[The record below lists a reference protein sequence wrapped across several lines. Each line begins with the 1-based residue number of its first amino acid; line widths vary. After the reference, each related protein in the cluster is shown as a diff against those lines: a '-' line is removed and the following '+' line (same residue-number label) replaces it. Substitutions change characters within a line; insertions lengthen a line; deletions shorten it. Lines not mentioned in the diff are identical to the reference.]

1 MDTETTKRKGNPQ
14 IAQIHAD
21 FWDESGKEEIRRTG
35 K

>member
-1 MDTETTKRKGNPQ
+1 MKREGNPQ

-21 FWDESGKEEIRRTG
+21 FWDESGKEGIRKTG